1 MSLILPILP
10 VLLLVGAGY
19 ALRVSGTIAQ
29 PLWAGID
36 TLGFRLLIPAMVVY
50 AIYRADLGEV
60 ASGPFVPL
68 LLVVL
73 VLAAAG
79 AFAWRVIL
87 PGLSD
92 ASFTTIFQAGTRW
105 NAFIAL
111 SAAEQFAGPEAL
123 AWLAV
128 AMAATI
134 AVINVVNILVLQ
146 IWGTPPAGAPTGLS
160 ALLVSVLRNPLVQA
174 ALLGLALNL
183 LQVPVPEVLLKTL
196 GMAAAAALP
205 VGLLCVGAGLMPRR
219 LVSASGPMWAG
230 LMLRPVLGPLVFA
243 ACAWAMGLPHAAF
256 LAGTFVFAVPA
267 AANGYVVA
275 RQMGGDAELYA
286 AILTWQTLLCLPML
300 PLAAFLADRLS
311 G

>member
-19 ALRVSGTIAQ
+19 ALRASGTIAQ

-36 TLGFRLLIPAMVVY
+36 MLGFRLLIPAMVVH
-50 AIYRADLGEV
+50 AIYHADLGEV
-60 ASGPFVPL
+60 AAGPFVPL
-68 LLVVL
+68 LVVALTLVAL
-73 VLAAAG
+73 G
-79 AFAWRVIL
+79 AFLLRLVM
-87 PGLSD
+87 PGLPD
-92 ASFTTIFQAGTRW
+92 ASFTTIFQTGTRW

-111 SAAEQFAGPEAL
+111 SAAEQFAGREAL

-134 AVINVVNILVLQ
+134 AVINMVNILVLE
-146 IWGTPPAGAPTGLS
+146 IWGTPPEGARTGLG
-160 ALLVSVLRNPLVQA
+160 AMFHSVFRNPMVQA
-174 ALLGLALNL
+174 SLLGLALNL
-183 LQVPVPEVLLKTL
+183 FAVPVPEVLMNTL

-219 LVSASGPMWAG
+219 LVSASAPMWAG
-230 LMLRPVLGPLVFA
+230 LMLRPVIAPLIFA
-243 ACAWAMGLPHAAF
+243 AGAWALGMPHAAF
-256 LAGTFVFAVPA
+256 LAGAFVLAVPA

-300 PLAAFLADRLS
+300 PLVAFLADRLS
-311 G
+311 A